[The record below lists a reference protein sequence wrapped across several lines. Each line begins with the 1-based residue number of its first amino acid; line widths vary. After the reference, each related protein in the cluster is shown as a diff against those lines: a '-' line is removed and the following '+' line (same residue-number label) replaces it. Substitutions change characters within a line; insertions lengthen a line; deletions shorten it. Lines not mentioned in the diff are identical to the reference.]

1 VDVRALLIVNPH
13 ATSTTQVR
21 RDVIVHA
28 LASELDLEVVQT
40 RYRGHAS
47 SVAEAAARDGYG
59 LVLTLGGDGT
69 VNEAVNGLLRAYP
82 PDGPGRP
89 TSAAQQP
96 ATAQEPST
104 ADSRPGAAA
113 QQATTGSQEPTSAA
127 VRPSTTGTAW
137 PAIGRQRTA
146 TAAEQPIGGHQG
158 PAAGPPSARGA
169 GTPLFAPLPGGNA
182 NVFTRALGL
191 PADPVDATG
200 RILAALSAG
209 DTRTVGLGR
218 ADGRYFCFNAGL
230 GLDAEVVRVVEGLRA
245 RGQTLSAA
253 LYVWTAVRQFYSVTN
268 RREPALTLERDGCPA
283 MDALFLGIVSNTSP
297 WTYLGQRP
305 VNASPE
311 AGFDTGLDLF
321 ALRKLST
328 LRTLSALRQMLS
340 RDGGPAGRY
349 VVSLHDQDAL
359 TFRAARPVAF
369 QVDGEYVGE
378 REQVILHSIP
388 NALRVLV

>member
-1 VDVRALLIVNPH
+1 MDVRALLIVNPH
-13 ATSTTQVR
+13 ATTTTKVR

-47 SVAEAAARDGYG
+47 SVAAAATRDGYG

-69 VNEAVNGLLRAYP
+69 VNEAVNGLLEAHP
-82 PDGPGRP
+82 P
-89 TSAAQQP
+89 
-96 ATAQEPST
+96 
-104 ADSRPGAAA
+104 PGAPLLAA
-113 QQATTGSQEPTSAA
+113 
-127 VRPSTTGTAW
+127 
-137 PAIGRQRTA
+137 
-146 TAAEQPIGGHQG
+146 
-158 PAAGPPSARGA
+158 
-169 GTPLFAPLPGGNA
+169 LPGGNA
-182 NVFTRALGL
+182 NVFARALGL

-200 RILAALSAG
+200 QILASLLDGRS
-209 DTRTVGLGR
+209 RTVGLGL

-253 LYVWTAVRQFYSVTN
+253 LYVWTAARQFLSVTN
-268 RREPALTLERDGCPA
+268 RREPALTLERDGTPA

-305 VNASPE
+305 VNASPK

-321 ALRKLST
+321 ALRRLST
-328 LRTLSALRQMLS
+328 LGTLNALRQMLG

-349 VVSLHDQDAL
+349 VVNLHDQPAL
-359 TFRAARPVAF
+359 TFRASRPVAF
-369 QVDGEYVGE
+369 QVDGEYMGE
-378 REQVILHSIP
+378 REHVILRSIP

>member
-13 ATSTTQVR
+13 ATTTTKVR

-47 SVAEAAARDGYG
+47 SVAAAAARDGYG

-69 VNEAVNGLLRAYP
+69 VNEAVNGLLQAHP
-82 PDGPGRP
+82 P
-89 TSAAQQP
+89 
-96 ATAQEPST
+96 
-104 ADSRPGAAA
+104 PGAPLLAA
-113 QQATTGSQEPTSAA
+113 
-127 VRPSTTGTAW
+127 
-137 PAIGRQRTA
+137 
-146 TAAEQPIGGHQG
+146 
-158 PAAGPPSARGA
+158 
-169 GTPLFAPLPGGNA
+169 LPGGNA
-182 NVFTRALGL
+182 NVFARALGL

-200 RILAALSAG
+200 QILASLLAG
-209 DTRTVGLGR
+209 RSRTVGLGL

-253 LYVWTAVRQFYSVTN
+253 LYVWTAVRQFLSVTN
-268 RREPALTLERDGCPA
+268 RREPALTLERDGTPS

-297 WTYLGQRP
+297 WTYLGERP
-305 VNASPE
+305 VNASPK

-328 LRTLSALRQMLS
+328 LGTLNALRQMLG
-340 RDGGPAGRY
+340 RDSGPAGKY
-349 VVSLHDQDAL
+349 VVNLHDQPAL

-378 REQVILHSIP
+378 REHVILRSIP

>member
-1 VDVRALLIVNPH
+1 MDVRALLIVNPH
-13 ATSTTQVR
+13 ATTTTKVR

-47 SVAEAAARDGYG
+47 SVAAAAARDGYD

-69 VNEAVNGLLRAYP
+69 VNEAVNGLLEAHP
-82 PDGPGRP
+82 P
-89 TSAAQQP
+89 
-96 ATAQEPST
+96 
-104 ADSRPGAAA
+104 PGAPLLAA
-113 QQATTGSQEPTSAA
+113 
-127 VRPSTTGTAW
+127 
-137 PAIGRQRTA
+137 
-146 TAAEQPIGGHQG
+146 
-158 PAAGPPSARGA
+158 
-169 GTPLFAPLPGGNA
+169 LPGGNA
-182 NVFTRALGL
+182 NVFARALGL

-200 RILAALSAG
+200 QILASLLDGRS
-209 DTRTVGLGR
+209 RTVGLGL

-253 LYVWTAVRQFYSVTN
+253 LYVWTAARQFLSVTN
-268 RREPALTLERDGCPA
+268 RREPALTLERDGTPA

-305 VNASPE
+305 VNASPK

-321 ALRKLST
+321 ALRRLST
-328 LRTLSALRQMLS
+328 LGTLNALRQMLG

-349 VVSLHDQDAL
+349 VVDLHDQPAL
-359 TFRAARPVAF
+359 TFRASRPVAF
-369 QVDGEYVGE
+369 QVDGEYMGE
-378 REQVILHSIP
+378 REHVILRSIP